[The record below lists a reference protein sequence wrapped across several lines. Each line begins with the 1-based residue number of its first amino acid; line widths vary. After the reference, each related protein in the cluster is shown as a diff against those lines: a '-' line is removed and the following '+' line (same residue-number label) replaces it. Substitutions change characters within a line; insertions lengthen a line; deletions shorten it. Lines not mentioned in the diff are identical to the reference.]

1 MSRRYIAGLAAQ
13 NTQYA
18 INLNKNMENKTKNAE
33 SDDIT
38 NRRYVRGKIIEY
50 LRSGMEKKD
59 VVEKILNDP
68 IMKKFDYLSKNGLNI
83 ETCVNEWVENA
94 AKNSQNKGGK
104 TR

>member
-13 NTQYA
+13 NTQYD
-18 INLNKNMENKTKNAE
+18 INLNKNMENKTKKAE
-33 SDDIT
+33 SDDVI

-68 IMKKFDYLSKNGLNI
+68 IMKKFDYLSKNSLNI

-94 AKNSQNKGGK
+94 AKNSRNKGEK